1 MVLAGGAGRAGWVFD
16 RGEAQNCRLEARL
29 VAVAVAVAEMG
40 RTVET
45 VVAMGVASAPARRR
59 RTAMVGRSRWA
70 GVPVLCSQD
79 DRRVAI
85 GNGTRSMRC
94 SKMRRAAARL
104 MLIVSY

>member
-1 MVLAGGAGRAGWVFD
+1 MVLAGGAGWAGWVFN

-29 VAVAVAVAEMG
+29 VAVAVAEMG

-85 GNGTRSMRC
+85 GNGTRSMRG